1 MDAMIIKE
9 LPEEMNMSGTMKKRA
24 NIFKKKKRTDYD
36 LYDEDNSL
44 QDDEELVVKEIK
56 TPRGNPF

>member
-9 LPEEMNMSGTMKKRA
+9 LPEEINMSGTMKKRA
-24 NIFKKKKRTDYD
+24 NIFKKKKITDYD

-44 QDDEELVVKEIK
+44 
-56 TPRGNPF
+56 

>member
-9 LPEEMNMSGTMKKRA
+9 LPEEINMSGTMKKRA

-44 QDDEELVVKEIK
+44 
-56 TPRGNPF
+56 